1 MVAVFPV
8 AALKDNYIWFIRNE
22 DIVVV
27 VDPSDAVPVDQ
38 TLAAQ
43 ALDLTAILV
52 THHHWDHVNGIDA
65 LVERYRVPV
74 YGPKL
79 ETIPHCRHRMIDG
92 DTIAFPDLEVSFKV
106 LGVPGHTSGAVAYFG
121 AESLFSGDT
130 LFTAGCGRLF
140 EGTAEQM
147 YTSLTKLM
155 SLPPETRLYCGHEYT
170 LANLA
175 FARAVEPDNA
185 DIAARS
191 LETAAR
197 RAQGLPTVPSTLDLE
212 RRTNPFVRCSA
223 PEVKRAAERQAR
235 RPLCSDSE
243 VFAALRQWKD
253 IY

>member
-1 MVAVFPV
+1 MVDVFPV
-8 AALKDNYIWFIRNE
+8 AALKDNYIWFIRNG

-43 ALDLTAILV
+43 GLKLTAILV
-52 THHHWDHVNGIDA
+52 THHHWDHVNGIES

-79 ETIPHCRHRMIDG
+79 ETIPQCRHGVIDG
-92 DTIAFPDLEVSFKV
+92 DTIEFPDLDLSFKV

-155 SLPPETRLYCGHEYT
+155 SLPPQTRLYCGHEYT
-170 LANLA
+170 RANLA
-175 FARAVEPDNA
+175 FARAVEPDNGA
-185 DIAARS
+185 IAARIR
-191 LETAAR
+191 ETAAR
-197 RAQGLPTVPSTLDLE
+197 RAQGLPTVPSTLELE
-212 RRTNPFVRCSA
+212 RQTNPFVRCSA

-235 RPLCSDSE
+235 RPLCSDTE
-243 VFAALRQWKD
+243 IFAALRQWKD